1 MPYFVEIEHDR
12 KRVLVIGPDPVGLT
26 DVIAL
31 FSRQVQEGAWWMPSR
46 EGVIAIVIHIAAIVS
61 TRGPHG
67 PVAFTVA
74 SQTLFEIARMYA
86 AIAEGSK
93 CEASVFRNLEDASRW
108 LNAACAENV

>member
-12 KRVLVIGPDPVGLT
+12 KRVLVIGRDPVGLT

-31 FSRQVQEGAWWMPSR
+31 FNRQVQEGAWMPSR
-46 EGVIAIVIHIAAIVS
+46 EDLIAIVIHIAAVVS
-61 TRGPHG
+61 TRGPHS
-67 PVAFTVA
+67 PVAFIVA
-74 SQTLFEIARMYA
+74 SQTFFEIARMYGV
-86 AIAEGSK
+86 IAEGSK